1 MLERN
6 LSGDWCDS
14 EGLVP
19 SPYTHD
25 TGMYMWWSVEH
36 VGSLFGT
43 FFVINHL
50 LCQKHFA
57 FCSLLPNCAFFTVIC
72 LRWRLA
78 EVKNVLRAWQSGM
91 CGGLGRGEDC
101 VWGLGRVECV
111 EGLVE
116 VKNVL
121 RAWQSWRIYWGLGR
135 VEECVEGLAE
145 LNVLRAGQRWKMCWG
160 LGNVEGCIQ
169 RSRVLSHR
177 GVQILWVEDTCSVLF
192 FIGHGNA
199 WGHNV

>member
-25 TGMYMWWSVEH
+25 TGMYMCWSVEH

-50 LCQKHFA
+50 PCQKHFA

-72 LRWRLA
+72 LRWGLA
-78 EVKNVLRAWQSGM
+78 EVKNVLRAWQSWM
-91 CGGLGRGEDC
+91 CGGLGRGEEC
-101 VWGLGRVECV
+101 IEGLAELKNLLRAGQSWRMCWGLGRVECI
-111 EGLVE
+111 EGWAE

-121 RAWQSWRIYWGLGR
+121 RAGQCWRMYSEVPGP
-135 VEECVEGLAE
+135 VP
-145 LNVLRAGQRWKMCWG
+145 Q
-160 LGNVEGCIQ
+160 GCTN
-169 RSRVLSHR
+169 LM
-177 GVQILWVEDTCSVLF
+177 G
-192 FIGHGNA
+192 
-199 WGHNV
+199 WGHLFCFVFYWAWKCLGA